1 MNILFN
7 GQLSILARLV
17 TSGGSYQGGQ
27 LPMTKRKG
35 GTLVE
40 RYLEWCG
47 WLSYT
52 WLADFCLGRATK
64 KDLEYVT
71 DNAWII

>member
-1 MNILFN
+1 MEFN
-7 GQLSILARLV
+7 NKLSILARLV
-17 TSGGSYQGGQ
+17 SLGGSYQGGQ
-27 LPMTKRKG
+27 LPRTKRKG

-52 WLADFCLGRATK
+52 RGLLIFALDVRQKQILNT
-64 KDLEYVT
+64 
-71 DNAWII
+71 